1 MRSQL
6 IYNGWTFTDQTAA
19 EGTLAE
25 ELDLISASLG
35 VDSISIEVKCPDP
48 SIAVFKTDALMTYT
62 YRRQRAGAA
71 GTFRRTIYFL
81 QSVTRT
87 GPDHYLLYGLTP
99 LGRLAKMLHAGGIY
113 TGQTAEEVILDICG
127 EIPVIVKELYRD
139 IRLYGWLPYARP
151 PKSSARDNLAQ
162 VLFALGAVIATDLD
176 GVLRVQPVW
185 PGMGA
190 VAGRGR
196 IYQGASA
203 AYDPSVSAVRVGEH
217 QYIPVQ
223 EEIELFDGTA
233 LEGDIISFSEPA
245 HSLSADGFA
254 VLASGAN
261 WARLSAGTGRLAGK
275 AYAHT
280 VREIKETVTPGAPEN
295 IITEESCTLISLINS
310 RAAAERLANYYKC
323 RETIRCAIVTHAERP
338 GDVVGIYHPYEK
350 KIMPA
355 CIYSMDTTVSS
366 ILKSE
371 IKALVGYD
379 PPQYEQTVGY
389 DQRILLTGK
398 GSFKVPESGV
408 THLRGVLVEEGS
420 GGWSGLPGEAA
431 EEQRTVSAPEGVNE
445 QRQTKYYAE
454 GGNGGKAGPGGS
466 GGRIYQF
473 EMDVE
478 PGQEI
483 HYSCGPGGPG
493 GAYSPEESVPGAAGG
508 TATVFGLYSSA
519 SGSVLEAGF
528 LDPVTNTVFG
538 GPGEAGVDGGKGC
551 GSGGASESVTPVAGG
566 PVVWQ
571 GKTYYPGNATQTI
584 HTSEYFYNK
593 QQFVATATEGLGGGA
608 AAGSNGQNGGEDWE
622 AKAGRYAITAKGGAG
637 GDGADAAAPTAETRY
652 GYGGPGGNGGGG
664 AGSPGI
670 AETVN
675 IYSEGTPSTNPD
687 MIVKQPSAGTPGKG
701 TPGGRG
707 GPGCVILYYT
717 DYRSTPGGALMTG
730 NGRFF
735 LDGLERLFII

>member
-1 MRSQL
+1 MKNIIFYGGR
-6 IYNGWTFTDQTAA
+6 TFTPKEIQSVQIYRAVNLLSRNLEADTLTAVVKTGD
-19 EGTLAE
+19 GTIRDFKKNTPLNYYRRE
-25 ELDLISASLG
+25 KLY
-35 VDSISIEVKCPDP
+35 SIDYLESVKRDGPE
-48 SIAVFKTDALMTYT
+48 T
-62 YRRQRAGAA
+62 YR
-71 GTFRRTIYFL
+71 
-81 QSVTRT
+81 
-87 GPDHYLLYGLTP
+87 LYGMSAV
-99 LGRLAKMLHAGGIY
+99 GRLIDRKHPGGIY

-139 IRLYGWLPYARP
+139 IRLYGWLPYANGKER
-151 PKSSARDNLAQ
+151 SARDNLLD
-162 VLFALGAVIATDLD
+162 VLFAIGADLETDLN
-176 GVLRVQPVW
+176 GTLRVQPVW
-185 PGMGA
+185 AGM
-190 VAGRGR
+190 
-196 IYQGASA
+196 
-203 AYDPSVSAVRVGEH
+203 SAVVPRDKLYRGAEAETGSTVTEVSVTEH
-217 QYIPVQ
+217 QYVPGR
-223 EEIELFDGTA
+223 EETVLF
-233 LEGDIISFSEPA
+233 EGSAESEDIITFGEPM
-245 HSLSADGFA
+245 HSLSADGFSI
-254 VLASGAN
+254 LASGAN
-261 WARLSAGTGRLAGK
+261 WARLSAGTGKLVGK
-275 AYAHT
+275 KYVHT
-280 VREIKETVTPGAPEN
+280 TMEIREPVTPAEAEK
-295 IITEESCTLISLINS
+295 IESESRCTLISLINS

-355 CIYSMDTTVSS
+355 CISSMDTTVSS

-408 THLRGVLVEEGS
+408 THLRGALIEEGS

-445 QRQTKYYAE
+445 QRQTKYYAD
-454 GGNGGKAGPGGS
+454 GGNGGKAGVGGS
-466 GGRIYQF
+466 GGKIYQF

-483 HYSCGPGGPG
+483 FYSCGPGGPG
-493 GAYSPEESVPGAAGG
+493 GAYSPEESKPGTAGT
-508 TATVFGLYSSA
+508 TATVFGRYSSA

-652 GYGGPGGNGGGG
+652 GYGGAGGNGGGG

-670 AETVN
+670 AEAVN

-735 LDGLERLFII
+735 LDGLGRLFVI